1 MDSQDNNQFPP
12 PQFVVDQSYTVNM
25 SPEFTV
31 NDYSASVDVQSG
43 VRSATTTLT
52 DDNAAE
58 EAAVN
63 TAIFDEEISTLYTST
78 LDLMAQELDMQR
90 EHIEWLMEL
99 FEQEPSNIVL
109 RRMINTSLTN
119 FNNAMNN
126 FNQMCNNSSVF

>member
-12 PQFVVDQSYTVNM
+12 PQLVVDQSYTVNM

-31 NDYSASVDVQSG
+31 NDYSASVDVQSC

-52 DDNAAE
+52 DDNVAD

-63 TAIFDEEISTLYTST
+63 NTIFDEEISTLYTST

-119 FNNAMNN
+119 FNNAMND